1 MFIEKI
7 HKPNYFFRE
16 NMTNFKDGVVKDG
29 SSSGIGK
36 ALGNIKAGV
45 VRERESIFII
55 KSRVQEKIHGA

>member
-1 MFIEKI
+1 
-7 HKPNYFFRE
+7 
-16 NMTNFKDGVVKDG
+16 MTNFKDGVVKDG

-55 KSRVQEKIHGA
+55 KSRAQEKIHDA